1 MDAPESSEVEEKSF
15 TIRVIIFR
23 TQSVL
28 LEVKPSDT
36 ILEVKEKIYEK
47 TRILVDRQRLFYD
60 DEELEDD
67 NTVNSYAIKTA
78 SIIYVEV
85 AYRREERIRPI
96 HRLAP
101 HMDVEVDEE
110 QFERL
115 RDITDTYWELLQNG
129 MWNEHI
135 MNLLTV
141 FRNEVPRVGKYR
153 HIRNELRTLQV
164 AGRLWNLNHSTVP
177 VEKVE
182 SLNLLRQQLFS
193 LSVAR
198 VSWAVSI
205 TYRNLIL
212 ANTDRIAYTDF
223 QNVIRFYNHFKQWTE
238 HVVFLV
244 MFMRVDIMHMDAND
258 PMVRPP
264 ELLSLPSEAE
274 IADWYAYDVPF
285 SMLKIVHMLL
295 NVYMVYGWTGYLD
308 ISKPDEMIS
317 AYILEVVNKYV
328 SHSKRYNYMRSFIS
342 YIKEQAVY
350 GNRTIKKMVKQVKK
364 VVKKEVE
371 EKKRKKKEEEE
382 EEEAEKKE
390 KEEGSKKPRKRR
402 LGRYHNY

>member
-15 TIRVIIFR
+15 TIRIIVFR
-23 TQSVL
+23 TGSVL

-36 ILEVKEKIYEK
+36 ILEVKEKIHEK

-67 NTVNSYAIKTA
+67 NTVKSYAIKTA

-129 MWNEHI
+129 MWNEYI
-135 MNLLTV
+135 TNLLTV

-153 HIRNELRTLQV
+153 HMRNELRTLQV

-177 VEKVE
+177 GEKVE
-182 SLNLLRQQLFS
+182 SLNLLKQQISS
-193 LSVAR
+193 LSADTVR
-198 VSWAVSI
+198 WAVSI
-205 TYRNLIL
+205 TYRNLIVS
-212 ANTDRIAYTDF
+212 NTDRIAYTDF
-223 QNVIRFYNHFKQWTE
+223 RNVIRFYNHFRQWTE

-285 SMLKIVHMLL
+285 SMLKIVHMIL

-308 ISKPDEMIS
+308 ISKPDEMIPS
-317 AYILEVVNKYV
+317 VYTRGGKYIL
-328 SHSKRYNYMRSFIS
+328 SHSKRYEYMRSFIS
-342 YIKEQAVY
+342 YMKEQAVY
-350 GNRTIKKMVKQVKK
+350 GNRTTKEMVKQVKK

-371 EKKRKKKEEEE
+371 EKERKKEEEE